1 MSILRFKSKCSI
13 QEYLSFTPATQQGKN
28 KSDLVTV
35 GVELP
40 KGMKKI
46 AQQ

>member
-1 MSILRFKSKCSI
+1 MSIWDLRVS
-13 QEYLSFTPATQQGKN
+13 GKFRN
-28 KSDLVTV
+28 ILVSPQLHSREKTSLDLVTV

-40 KGMKKI
+40 KGTKKI

>member
-13 QEYLSFTPATQQGKN
+13 QEYLSFTPATQQ
-28 KSDLVTV
+28 SDLVTV

-40 KGMKKI
+40 KGTKKI